1 MFEELTCEPDSV
13 GTTKNP
19 RIFVVRDGIDFDESA
34 FIRSL
39 DEFLDR
45 TRAYTITPTLA
56 VDFLKWL
63 GFAIQ

>member
-1 MFEELTCEPDSV
+1 MFEELTYEPDNV

-19 RIFVVRDGIDFDESA
+19 RIFVVRDEIDLDESA

-45 TRAYTITPTLA
+45 TRAYTITRTMA
-56 VDFLKWL
+56 VDFLKLL